1 MDRDDSPV
9 GRVLSRREVLTV
21 LGASGL
27 SLLAGGT
34 QEALARADSRLRFP
48 ACVARPEQTA
58 GPYFV
63 DAKLNRSDIRS
74 DAASGE
80 VKEGA
85 PLDLVL
91 AVSALRA
98 GGCAPLAGA
107 HVDIWHCDATGV
119 YSGVEDPGFKTVG
132 QTFLRGYQLTDDAGE
147 VRFRTIYPGWYPGR
161 AVHIHF
167 KIRTDPGSAR
177 GHEFTSQLYFD
188 EALTGRVFS
197 RMPYAGKTGKPD
209 RNADDEIFARG
220 GDQLLLAPKSVR
232 DGYAARFEVGLQLT

>member
-27 SLLAGGT
+27 ALLAGGT
-34 QEALARADSRLRFP
+34 QEALARADSRRRLP

-91 AVSALRA
+91 AVSA
-98 GGCAPLAGA
+98 
-107 HVDIWHCDATGV
+107 
-119 YSGVEDPGFKTVG
+119 
-132 QTFLRGYQLTDDAGE
+132 
-147 VRFRTIYPGWYPGR
+147 
-161 AVHIHF
+161 
-167 KIRTDPGSAR
+167 
-177 GHEFTSQLYFD
+177 
-188 EALTGRVFS
+188 
-197 RMPYAGKTGKPD
+197 
-209 RNADDEIFARG
+209 FARE
-220 GDQLLLAPKSVR
+220 
-232 DGYAARFEVGLQLT
+232 AARRWQARTWTSGIATPRVCIRAWRIRDSRRWGRPSCADIS

>member
-27 SLLAGGT
+27 ALLAGGT
-34 QEALARADSRLRFP
+34 HEVLARANSRLRLP

-91 AVSALRA
+91 ACPLVRA
-98 GGCAPLAGA
+98 VEVGGARLELGGAG
-107 HVDIWHCDATGV
+107 VD
-119 YSGVEDPGFKTVG
+119 STVG
-132 QTFLRGYQLTDDAGE
+132 AL
-147 VRFRTIYPGWYPGR
+147 
-161 AVHIHF
+161 
-167 KIRTDPGSAR
+167 
-177 GHEFTSQLYFD
+177 
-188 EALTGRVFS
+188 EALGAV
-197 RMPYAGKTGKPD
+197 PV
-209 RNADDEIFARG
+209 G
-220 GDQLLLAPKSVR
+220 GERPQLPQEPVVDHRRLR
-232 DGYAARFEVGLQLT
+232 DPLQLDPSAETVEQEVEAIG